1 MPYIDQ
7 PSRRK
12 LDGGSLPSNPG
23 ELTYALTLDV
33 LNGRDAGHLADVLMR
48 YVDGQGQC
56 FQTFA
61 EILGSLE
68 ATKLELCR
76 RRMVS
81 RDRLLLPLAQL
92 DRVKRRFYYEVV
104 GVYEDAK
111 IELNGDIYQS

>member
-12 LDGGSLPSNPG
+12 LDSGSLPSNPG
-23 ELTYALTLDV
+23 ELTYTLTLDV
-33 LNGRDAGHLADVLMR
+33 LNGRDAQHLTHVLVR
-48 YVDGQGQC
+48 YVESQGRC

-92 DRVKRRFYYEVV
+92 DRVKRSFYNAVI
-104 GVYEDAK
+104 GPYEDSK
-111 IELNGDIYQS
+111 ILSHGDIF

>member
-12 LDGGSLPSNPG
+12 LDSGSLPSNPG
-23 ELTYALTLDV
+23 ELTYTLTLDV
-33 LNGRDAGHLADVLMR
+33 LNGRDAEHLTHVLVR
-48 YVDGQGQC
+48 YVESQGQC

-92 DRVKRRFYYEVV
+92 DRAKRSFYNAVI
-104 GVYEDAK
+104 GPYEDSK
-111 IELNGDIYQS
+111 ILSHGDIF

>member
-12 LDGGSLPSNPG
+12 LDSGSDPSNPG
-23 ELTYALTLDV
+23 ELTYVLTLDT
-33 LNGRDAGHLADVLMR
+33 LNGRDAEHLTHVLVR
-48 YVDGQGQC
+48 YVESQGRC

-92 DRVKRRFYYEVV
+92 DRVKRSFYNAVI
-104 GVYEDAK
+104 GPYEDSK
-111 IELNGDIYQS
+111 ILSHGDIF

>member
-23 ELTYALTLDV
+23 ELTYTLTLDV
-33 LNGRDAGHLADVLMR
+33 LNGRDAGHIGDVLTQ
-48 YVDGQGQC
+48 YVKSQGRC

-92 DRVKRRFYYEVV
+92 DRVKRSFYNAVI
-104 GVYEDAK
+104 GPYEDSK
-111 IELNGDIYQS
+111 ILSHGDIF

>member
-12 LDGGSLPSNPG
+12 LDSGSDPSNPG
-23 ELTYALTLDV
+23 ELTYVLTLDT
-33 LNGRDAGHLADVLMR
+33 LNGRDAEHLTHVLVR
-48 YVDGQGQC
+48 YVESPGRC

-61 EILGSLE
+61 ELLGSLE
-68 ATKLELCR
+68 ATKMELCR

-92 DRVKRRFYYEVV
+92 DRVKRAFYSSMV
-104 GVYEDAK
+104 GPYEDTK
-111 IELNGDIYQS
+111 ILANGDIF

>member
-7 PSRRK
+7 PSRGR
-12 LDGGSLPSNPG
+12 LDRGGNPSNPG
-23 ELTYALTLDV
+23 ELTYVLTLDTV
-33 LNGRDAGHLADVLMR
+33 NGRDAEHITHVLVR
-48 YVDGQGQC
+48 YVESQGKC

-68 ATKLELCR
+68 ATELELLR

-92 DRVKRRFYYEVV
+92 GRVKRSFYSTVI
-104 GVYEDAK
+104 GPYEDSK
-111 IELNGDIYQS
+111 ILAHGDIF